1 MLENY
6 DMTQFRKYAERCADL
21 RDSGFNMRCDDP
33 NYILRFWQENKE
45 KYLYDLLGQ
54 ELIVS
59 KDVVYERDKAD
70 LIDDM
75 HNVIARFYS
84 FSCKLLERLKDV
96 TNPKWTHVT
105 WGRPQNNAAEF
116 YDVVKK
122 MLSADS
128 LVEGRVPESATC
140 VVMGKEI
147 QLSAGQKSMRAIGR
161 LAQLLDLTGDF
172 EDFRIAHSQALN
184 QKTVRGTLHL
194 SIHPLDYA
202 TASDNANGWS
212 SCMSWQEGGCY
223 RLGTV
228 EMMNSPMVLCAYLTG
243 NNTLYDVGGQPW
255 NSKKWRSWVIV
266 TPDVILVNRH
276 YPFHSVSIAHE
287 IVDWVKSLAQTN
299 LDWQYQ
305 ETEDVLEYGDFGFS
319 FRTNFMYND
328 VGGDHA
334 GAVGISCEKIEPS
347 NWRYNEDKMIV
358 FSGEAVCMWCG
369 AEIEY
374 DGNDEDANTLC
385 CERCRDG
392 HICLCCG
399 QHLHED
405 DVFWSPMDEPYCQ
418 DCYYDRWTCCECC
431 DETVS
436 TEEIMSLDIGIDT
449 ELLKTL
455 VSAESKDS
463 AAYRTYFS
471 GGGIFDGFYA
481 NDARHVTLCDHCLN
495 NYGADNAIIE
505 VKMPYDHYKGYWS
518 NSYQTVMTINPLEV
532 SFENANYIFNFYAPW
547 RDTDGSLARVWKKM
561 WEAHIARMIDF
572 GEIEI

>member
-59 KDVVYERDKAD
+59 KEVVYERDKED
-70 LIDDM
+70 LAEEM
-75 HNVIARFYS
+75 QSVISRYHAFICEL
-84 FSCKLLERLKDV
+84 FDRLKDA
-96 TNPKWTHVT
+96 THPQWTHVT

-116 YDVVKK
+116 YDVIKK
-122 MLSADS
+122 MLCMDS
-128 LVEGRVPESATC
+128 LIEGRVPESATC

-147 QLSAGQKSMRAIGR
+147 QLSVGQKSMRAIGR

-172 EDFRIAHSQALN
+172 EDFRIAHSQVLN

-223 RLGTV
+223 RLGTI

-243 NNTLYDVGGQPW
+243 NNTLYDVGDQPW
-255 NSKKWRSWVIV
+255 NSKKWRSWVVV
-266 TPDVILVNRH
+266 TPEVILVNRH

-287 IVDWVKSLAQTN
+287 IVEWVKSLAKVN
-299 LDWQYQ
+299 MGWQYQ
-305 ETEDVLEYGDFGFS
+305 KTENVLDYHDFGFS

-334 GAVGISCEKIEPS
+334 GAVGLSCKKIDRS
-347 NWRYNEDKMIV
+347 NWYFDSSKEMN
-358 FSGEAVCMWCG
+358 FSGPAVCMWCG
-369 AEIEY
+369 EEIPYE
-374 DGNDEDANTLC
+374 GNDEEANTLC
-385 CERCRDG
+385 CHRCRDG
-392 HICLCCG
+392 HYCSCCG
-399 QHLHED
+399 QFLHED
-405 DVFWSPMDEPYCQ
+405 DIFWSPNDEPYCH
-418 DCYYDRWTCCECC
+418 DCYYDNWSTCECC
-431 DETVS
+431 DNTVP
-436 TEEIMSLDIGIDT
+436 TEDTVILDIGVDVA
-449 ELLKTL
+449 LLKSL
-455 VSAESKDS
+455 VQAEGKNS
-463 AAYRTYFS
+463 AAYRLYES
-471 GGGIFDGFYA
+471 WGEFYA
-481 NDARHVTLCDHCLN
+481 ADARHVMLCDSCLRD
-495 NYGADNAIIE
+495 YDAEDAVIE
-505 VKMPYDHYKGYWS
+505 TVMPYEHFKGYWS
-518 NSYQTVMTINPLEV
+518 NQYQTVMTLNPLEV
-532 SFENANYIFNFYAPW
+532 SFENANKIFNFYSHW

-561 WEAHIARMIDF
+561 WEAHIARMIDHCA
-572 GEIEI
+572 IEI